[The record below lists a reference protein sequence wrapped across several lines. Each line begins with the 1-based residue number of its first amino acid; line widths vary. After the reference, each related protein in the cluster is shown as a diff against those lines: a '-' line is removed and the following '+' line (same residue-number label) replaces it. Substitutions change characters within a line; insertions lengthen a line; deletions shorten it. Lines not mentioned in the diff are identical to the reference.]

1 MCDSDSAIYYLLT
14 SFWSKIYLTKSY
26 LKTRYVVK
34 VSPSFLGNLLGG
46 GSCSF
51 IKAKIEYLPADFMHS
66 GLETFQK
73 MATLRQ
79 VIPILSID

>member
-1 MCDSDSAIYYLLT
+1 MQFI
-14 SFWSKIYLTKSY
+14 IYLPAFD
-26 LKTRYVVK
+26 LKFILQK

-46 GSCSF
+46 GGCSF

>member
-1 MCDSDSAIYYLLT
+1 MTLT
-14 SFWSKIYLTKSY
+14 LQFIIYLPAFD
-26 LKTRYVVK
+26 LKFILQKVIWKLGIGVK

-46 GSCSF
+46 GGCSF

-66 GLETFQK
+66 GLKTFQK
-73 MATLRQ
+73 IATLRQ

>member
-1 MCDSDSAIYYLLT
+1 MICD
-14 SFWSKIYLTKSY
+14 
-26 LKTRYVVK
+26 
-34 VSPSFLGNLLGG
+34 LLGG
-46 GSCSF
+46 GGCSF

-79 VIPILSID
+79 VILILSTE